1 MDELKDDDTK
11 SNEFASHAAAVFRK
25 NEKLFQ
31 VFFLKKK
38 IIMKKKEK
46 CDLLILVVFL
56 GLFRWNS

>member
-38 IIMKKKEK
+38 NYNEKERE
-46 CDLLILVVFL
+46 V
-56 GLFRWNS
+56 